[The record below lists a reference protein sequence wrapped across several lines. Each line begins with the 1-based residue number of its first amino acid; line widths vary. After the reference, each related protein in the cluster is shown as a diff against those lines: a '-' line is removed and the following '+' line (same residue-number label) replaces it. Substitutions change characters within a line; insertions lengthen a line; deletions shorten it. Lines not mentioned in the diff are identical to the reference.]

1 MKRQCSTFKLRI
13 KHYSLTLHKH
23 YRIPIGFLFI
33 DLSDS
38 TTKKIPSVLH
48 SEATTTEMLEKC

>member
-13 KHYSLTLHKH
+13 KH